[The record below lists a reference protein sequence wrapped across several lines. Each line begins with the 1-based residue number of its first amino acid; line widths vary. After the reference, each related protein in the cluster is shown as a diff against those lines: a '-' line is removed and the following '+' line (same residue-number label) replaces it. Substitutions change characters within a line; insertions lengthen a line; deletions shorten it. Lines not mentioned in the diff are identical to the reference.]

1 MGRELAAR
9 AAAQRNGNS
18 QGEGQVEQVRTLA
31 QQLERMTPEFQAAMP
46 KGREATQLVRD
57 AMTCLR
63 TIKNL
68 DKCDPES
75 FLGSLMTCAQLDLRP
90 GVASLG
96 HAWPLPYWDNAQ
108 KRHRAQLI
116 VGYKGY
122 IELGYRSGKLAG
134 ISSRVVYEGE
144 EFDIEFHEDGD
155 KLLHKPSY
163 RGLRGD
169 PVCFYSVARVVGGGY
184 SLTDPM
190 SVEEMQQHRDRH
202 APRDRNGKIVGPWV
216 DHFLPMGKKTMILRN
231 FALLPKSAEMLSAM
245 QADNGIRVDLTPTAD
260 AGEVTERPPRIV
272 ASLVEHDDAD
282 GLAPGPDL
290 GDWASR
296 IDDIASAEDG
306 QRAEADLG
314 DVIASGAM
322 APGKAEAV
330 RKAIEAKIG
339 LL

>member
-1 MGRELAAR
+1 
-9 AAAQRNGNS
+9 
-18 QGEGQVEQVRTLA
+18 
-31 QQLERMTPEFQAAMP
+31 MP

-108 KRHRAQLI
+108 RRHRAQLI

-134 ISSRVVYEGE
+134 IASRVVYEGE
-144 EFDIEFHEDGD
+144 EFDIEYHEDGD
-155 KLLHKPSY
+155 RLIHKPSY
-163 RGLRGD
+163 RGLRGE

-184 SLTDPM
+184 SLTEPM

-202 APRDRNGKIVGPWV
+202 APRDRNGKIVGPWI

-231 FALLPKSAEMLSAM
+231 FALLPKSAEMLTAM

-272 ASLVEHDDAD
+272 ASLVADDAPAD
-282 GLAPGPDL
+282 ENL
-290 GDWASR
+290 GDPAKSTP
-296 IDDIASAEDG
+296 EDG
-306 QRAEADLG
+306 WPEG
-314 DVIASGAM
+314 FV
-322 APGKAEAV
+322 PGSEPA
-330 RKAIEAKIG
+330 
-339 LL
+339 